1 MESPDQIRAL
11 AHDGRLEM
19 IALFLL
25 SSVSVNR
32 TAAAV
37 FLLKVIRGE
46 DYTHAEIARVLG
58 RSPEEIDQVERD
70 CRQQFEVGKWREL
83 IRGIK
88 ERIDDAGGRLL

>member
-1 MESPDQIRAL
+1 MDR
-11 AHDGRLEM
+11 DFLEELVRN
-19 IALFLL
+19 IDDLPTG
-25 SSVSVNR
+25 

-46 DYTHAEIARVLG
+46 DYTHAEIARILG

-88 ERIDDAGGRLL
+88 ESIDDAGGRLL